1 MSDGFIAV
9 FGIGYLLGVVSTII
23 VVGGGYVAELI
34 RKFFEMNDMDV
45 LIIGVLYFGGVLI
58 GAIYCIR
65 KWRKGENE

>member
-1 MSDGFIAV
+1 M
-9 FGIGYLLGVVSTII
+9 
-23 VVGGGYVAELI
+23 AELM

-65 KWRKGENE
+65 KWRKEDREGSTKK

>member
-1 MSDGFIAV
+1 M
-9 FGIGYLLGVVSTII
+9 
-23 VVGGGYVAELI
+23 

-65 KWRKGENE
+65 KWRKEDREGSTKK